1 MKNIFD
7 SCCFISSFL
16 LNEIE
21 VGENHNL
28 LPECVEKNHECDIKV
43 HSGSS
48 FIPLLKKIAP

>member
-28 LPECVEKNHECDIKV
+28 LSECVEKNHECDIKV

-48 FIPLLKKIAP
+48 FIPLLKKK